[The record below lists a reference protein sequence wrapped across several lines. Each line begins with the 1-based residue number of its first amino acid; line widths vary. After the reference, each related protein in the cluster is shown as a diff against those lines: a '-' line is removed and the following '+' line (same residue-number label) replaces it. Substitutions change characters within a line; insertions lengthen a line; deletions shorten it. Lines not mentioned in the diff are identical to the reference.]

1 MLATASALIICACS
15 AGGPKPAALPPPPP
29 TWLGAEQL
37 MLRADDAMRHA
48 LDHPSGDGLAEA
60 FRGPALQI
68 LESQAATMAVR
79 GLRDEERSPART
91 LVFWDPRAREAV
103 LQVVA
108 QHRLL
113 APDQPNPAWV
123 ATARQ
128 WWARLQY
135 AEGSWWVVDQED
147 LTPDR
152 WRDVPPNG
160 P

>member
-1 MLATASALIICACS
+1 MMATAAAVVMCACL
-15 AGGPKPAALPPPPP
+15 AGGLKPATLQPPPLP
-29 TWLGAEQL
+29 WLGAEQL
-37 MLRADDAMRHA
+37 MLRAEDAMRLA

-60 FRGPALQI
+60 FRGRALKI
-68 LESQAATMAVR
+68 LQSQAATLAVR
-79 GLRDEERSPART
+79 GLRDEEQSSART

-103 LQVVA
+103 LQIVG
-108 QHRLL
+108 QQRLL

-152 WRDVPPNG
+152 WRDVPAIG